1 MKTQRREAPDP
12 GKGELSFE
20 PSELVPPSAAK
31 GEEPE
36 PSNGWQTR
44 RLGELLREVDVR
56 QADLPK
62 VEADEL
68 EVLSLTKNNGLML
81 QSERFGKR
89 IATEDTSKYKVV
101 REGQIVYNPYVIWEG
116 AVHALRKYPAGL
128 VSPVYPVWET
138 CEPDGGFVDYMLR
151 TPPLIE
157 AYNRVCS
164 GAVNRRR
171 SIREE
176 AFTAIPVTVPGL
188 PERQAIASVLRTVQK
203 AKEACEQVLT
213 ATRQLKQSLLHHLF
227 TYGTVPFPQAA
238 HVALKETGIGPM
250 PEHWGTIRL
259 GDTASIGNGST
270 PKRTEPRYW
279 DGGAIPWLTS
289 AKVHDGTIRHADEF
303 VTKTAREE
311 CHLPMVSRGS
321 LVIAITGQGK
331 TLGNA
336 AELELEACVS
346 QHLAYVTFHDTRLL
360 PEFVL
365 AFLRLRYDD
374 LQAIGRGGGS
384 TKGALTCGFLKGFQV
399 PLPPLSEQRDIAAQL
414 AAVDAKLGAEELRR
428 AALAAL
434 FQSLLH
440 HLMTGKVRLPEF
452 VTAE

>member
-89 IATEDTSKYKVV
+89 IVTEDTSKYKVV
-101 REGQIVYNPYVIWEG
+101 RQGQIVYNPYVIWEG

-188 PERQAIASVLRTVQK
+188 PERQAIASVLPFLRHSFTG
-203 AKEACEQVLT
+203 A
-213 ATRQLKQSLLHHLF
+213 SLLQESLDSCRCSSLF
-227 TYGTVPFPQAA
+227 Y
-238 HVALKETGIGPM
+238 
-250 PEHWGTIRL
+250 
-259 GDTASIGNGST
+259 
-270 PKRTEPRYW
+270 
-279 DGGAIPWLTS
+279 
-289 AKVHDGTIRHADEF
+289 
-303 VTKTAREE
+303 
-311 CHLPMVSRGS
+311 
-321 LVIAITGQGK
+321 
-331 TLGNA
+331 
-336 AELELEACVS
+336 
-346 QHLAYVTFHDTRLL
+346 
-360 PEFVL
+360 
-365 AFLRLRYDD
+365 
-374 LQAIGRGGGS
+374 
-384 TKGALTCGFLKGFQV
+384 
-399 PLPPLSEQRDIAAQL
+399 
-414 AAVDAKLGAEELRR
+414 
-428 AALAAL
+428 L
-434 FQSLLH
+434 F
-440 HLMTGKVRLPEF
+440 
-452 VTAE
+452 A